1 MAAFLAAVQTRPSV
15 VTGQLA
21 SALGRTPLHWS
32 SICTASSRWFRN
44 QSSICG
50 AGVDDNLPEPAR
62 SAIATISL
70 LGSLVQPVL
79 PKNKPEHNVISTAN
93 RDVIV

>member
-1 MAAFLAAVQTRPSV
+1 MAAFLAATQTRPSV
-15 VTGQLA
+15 VAGQLT
-21 SALGRTPLHWS
+21 SALGLTPLQES
-32 SICTASSRWFRN
+32 SSWTANSRCFRS

-50 AGVDDNLPEPAR
+50 AGVEDSLPEPAR

-70 LGSLVQPVL
+70 CGSLVQAALIKSTPA
-79 PKNKPEHNVISTAN
+79 HNAIPTVI